1 MLDRIRFK
9 IRPWFEKFG
18 ARLDD
23 ASALHDQIE
32 RAQADIDQAES
43 LLDAVR
49 FADAAAAMDLAAEIE
64 LGRDLCAAMQAR
76 LNALRSRARLDRPTQ
91 PVR

>member
-18 ARLDD
+18 ATLDD

-32 RAQADIDQAES
+32 RAQADIDQAER
-43 LLDAVR
+43 LLDVVL
-49 FADAAAAMDLAAEIE
+49 FTDPAAAMDLAAEIE

-76 LNALRSRARLDRPTQ
+76 LDALHSRARRDRAAQ
-91 PVR
+91 PVS